1 MGDRDI
7 CNFVFCS
14 YDEAHNIE
22 IQFHET
28 IQKFAFPTIVLCLYK
43 SLPEELED
51 RYLMCHDLIIKHAI
65 TSTVLGYVY
74 STELFKVTT

>member
-1 MGDRDI
+1 MGDGDI

-51 RYLMCHDLIIKHAI
+51 RYLDVPRSHNQTCNYIYSFRVGIFNG
-65 TSTVLGYVY
+65 TV
-74 STELFKVTT
+74 